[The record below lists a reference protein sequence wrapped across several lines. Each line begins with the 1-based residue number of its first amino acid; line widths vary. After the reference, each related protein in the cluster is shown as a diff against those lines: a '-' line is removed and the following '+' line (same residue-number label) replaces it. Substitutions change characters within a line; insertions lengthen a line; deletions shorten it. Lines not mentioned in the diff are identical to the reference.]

1 MVDLDN
7 LVVLAKDS
15 REQGLAMAIE
25 RLDPDEAKRV
35 LAEAVSSVAHLR
47 DYVDSAWW

>member
-7 LVVLAKDS
+7 LVVLAKEP

-35 LAEAVSSVAHLR
+35 LAEAVSSIARLR
-47 DYVDSAWW
+47 DYVSDEWW